1 MSTVERDSRRLNVIL
16 TETVMVTG
24 HAVLLSVGVGDV
36 LVYADRQ
43 PQLDD
48 LDLQTDLENKDIT
61 KRKRPCIPQMMIC
74 CC

>member
-16 TETVMVTG
+16 TETVMVAG
-24 HAVLLSVGVGDV
+24 HAALLSVEVGDV

-48 LDLQTDLENKDIT
+48 LQTDPENKDIT
-61 KRKRPCIPQMMIC
+61 KRKHPCIPQIMIC

>member
-16 TETVMVTG
+16 TETVMVAG
-24 HAVLLSVGVGDV
+24 HAVLLSVEVRDV
-36 LVYADRQ
+36 LGYADRQ

-48 LDLQTDLENKDIT
+48 LNLQTDPENKDIT
-61 KRKRPCIPQMMIC
+61 KRKRPCIPQVMIC

>member
-16 TETVMVTG
+16 TVTVMVVG
-24 HAVLLSVGVGDV
+24 HAVLLSVEVGDV
-36 LVYADRQ
+36 LDYADRQ
-43 PQLDD
+43 PKLDD
-48 LDLQTDLENKDIT
+48 LNLQTDLENKDIT

>member
-16 TETVMVTG
+16 TVTVMVAS
-24 HAVLLSVGVGDV
+24 HAVLQSVEVGDV
-36 LVYADRQ
+36 LGYADRP

-48 LDLQTDLENKDIT
+48 LDLQTDPENKDIT

-74 CC
+74 CS

>member
-1 MSTVERDSRRLNVIL
+1 MSTVEQDFRRLNVIL

-24 HAVLLSVGVGDV
+24 HAALQSVEVGDV
-36 LVYADRQ
+36 LGYADRQ

-48 LDLQTDLENKDIT
+48 LNLQTDLENKDIT
-61 KRKRPCIPQMMIC
+61 KRKCPCIPLMMIC

>member
-1 MSTVERDSRRLNVIL
+1 MLTVERDFRRLNVIL
-16 TETVMVTG
+16 TETVMVAG
-24 HAVLLSVGVGDV
+24 HAALLSVEVGDV
-36 LVYADRQ
+36 LDYADRQ

>member
-16 TETVMVTG
+16 TETVMVAG
-24 HAVLLSVGVGDV
+24 HAALLSVEVGDV
-36 LVYADRQ
+36 LDYADRQ